1 MDSNA
6 LVQGVIYDSAEY
18 GPVQFSKTVPDQNMA
33 RGVCHKFKILNGHH
47 VYIRPGEL
55 KAFFR
60 REE

>member
-1 MDSNA
+1 MDYHH
-6 LVQGVIYDSAEY
+6 LVTGVIYDSADY
-18 GPVQFSKTVPDQNMA
+18 GPVQFLKTVPDQNMA
-33 RGVCHKFKILNGHH
+33 NGICNKFKIMNGHH